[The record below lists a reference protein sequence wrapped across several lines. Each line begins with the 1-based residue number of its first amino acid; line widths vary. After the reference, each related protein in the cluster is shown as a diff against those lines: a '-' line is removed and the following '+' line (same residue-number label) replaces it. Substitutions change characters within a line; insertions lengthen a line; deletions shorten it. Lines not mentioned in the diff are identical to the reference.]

1 MGVVATA
8 VVAVVVI
15 VGVVAV
21 VDVVGW
27 GGATVD
33 PVGGAEQSL
42 AILLKTNTTWT

>member
-1 MGVVATA
+1 M
-8 VVAVVVI
+8 I
-15 VGVVAV
+15 VGVVAALVV

-42 AILLKTNTTWT
+42 AILLKQDNMDIIL